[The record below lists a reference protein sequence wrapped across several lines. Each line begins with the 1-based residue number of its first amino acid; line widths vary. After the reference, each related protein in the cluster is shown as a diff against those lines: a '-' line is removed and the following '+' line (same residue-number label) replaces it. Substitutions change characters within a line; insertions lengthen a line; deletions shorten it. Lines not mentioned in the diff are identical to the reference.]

1 MILARRV
8 GSNMPY
14 WIIPISVQPI
24 AETTVQNVIRD
35 DIIDPNIA
43 VQIKLFDREFIERLE
58 NINFIID
65 DFNGFG
71 VDYEGSDILQ

>member
-1 MILARRV
+1 M
-8 GSNMPY
+8 N
-14 WIIPISVQPI
+14 
-24 AETTVQNVIRD
+24 NVIRD

-43 VQIKLFDREFIERLE
+43 VQIKLFDRELIERLE

-71 VDYEGSDILQ
+71 VEDEGSDMLQCETWDS